1 MATTYQLISS
11 STLASPAATFSFTA
25 IPQIYTDLAV
35 KCMTRFTGAAVDT
48 WVTFNANGSGIYSVT
63 TAKGN
68 NNVGSGNSSAQ
79 IYFTSMLSVD
89 NGWTA
94 NTFSSTDIYIPNYT
108 LTQFKQINVASF
120 TENNSS
126 DEWYQFGAGLMQ
138 STTAVTSIEFF
149 STSTSFATNST
160 FSLYGIK
167 NS

>member
-1 MATTYQLISS
+1 MANTYQLISS
-11 STLASPAATFSFTA
+11 STLASSAATFSFTS
-25 IPQIYTDLAV
+25 IPQTYTDLVV

-63 TAKGN
+63 TIKGN
-68 NNVGSGNSSAQ
+68 NALGSGNSSSQ
-79 IYFTSMLSVD
+79 VRFTNMLSD
-89 NGWTA
+89 DSGWTA
-94 NTFSSTDIYIPNYT
+94 NTFSSTDIYIPNYR
-108 LTQFKQINVASF
+108 LPQFKQINSASF

-149 STSTSFATNST
+149 STSTSFAANST

-167 NS
+167 DS